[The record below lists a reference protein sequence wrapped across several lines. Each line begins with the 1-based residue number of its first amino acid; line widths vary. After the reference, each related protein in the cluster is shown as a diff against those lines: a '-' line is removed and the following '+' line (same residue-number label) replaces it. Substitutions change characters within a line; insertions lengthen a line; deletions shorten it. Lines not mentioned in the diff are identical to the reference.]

1 MYRLSQ
7 SDHTQH
13 YILKKALILRVWD
26 STEFRPTMDFDML
39 GNTENEEGD
48 ITSQIRDIITVDVE
62 PDGLAL

>member
-1 MYRLSQ
+1 
-7 SDHTQH
+7 
-13 YILKKALILRVWD
+13 
-26 STEFRPTMDFDML
+26 MDFDML